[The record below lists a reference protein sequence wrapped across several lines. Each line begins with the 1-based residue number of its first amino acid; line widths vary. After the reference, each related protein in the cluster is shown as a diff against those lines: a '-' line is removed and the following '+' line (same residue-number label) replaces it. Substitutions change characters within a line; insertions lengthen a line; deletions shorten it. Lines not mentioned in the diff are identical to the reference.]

1 MKRKASKGAEDKGPD
16 GSQEPKE
23 VPVLLEGKAADTEG
37 TQKTAPPAPGGSGGG
52 GEGPGPDQTAVA
64 KRVIDQNIADEMQR
78 SYIDYAMSV
87 IIGRALPDVRDG
99 LKPVHRRILY
109 GMSELGN
116 THDKPYKK
124 SARIVGEVLGKFHP
138 HGDIAVYDTLVRM
151 AQDFSLRYT
160 LVDGQGNFGSV
171 DGDSAAHMRYTEARM
186 DKIAK
191 ELLGDLEKATIPW
204 GKNFDETLD
213 EPLVLPAKL
222 PNLLVNGSQGIA
234 VGMATNMPP
243 HNLGEVVD
251 ALNLVIDNP
260 ETCLADIMRVLPGPD
275 FPTGGIIYGQGGIIE
290 AYTTGRGPI
299 SVRAK
304 TAFEERKGGGFRIVV
319 TEIPYMVNKSTLLET
334 IAQLVKNKVIEGIT
348 DLRDESDRDGMRVVI
363 ELSRDKIDSDKMAE
377 VVLNQLFKHT
387 SLQTTFGVINIAIV
401 DGQPKTLPL
410 KELLFSYINF
420 RKDVVRKRAIW
431 ELNRAQDREHILA
444 GLIIAQ
450 NNLDEVI
457 KTIRKS
463 KDPAEAQEKLMVK
476 FKLSEI
482 QAKAIL
488 DMKLQKLTGLE
499 VEALRKEEKEVKAE
513 IERLQKILA
522 DEKEILAIIKK
533 ELAELK
539 ENYGD
544 NRRTQI
550 ELHTM
555 DLDIEHLVPNEK
567 VVVQITNDDYF
578 KRIPASAFKAQHRG
592 GVGLIGTRTKEEDF
606 VVDLFATMTH
616 DYIMFF
622 TNKGRTYWLKAY
634 RIPERSRYARGIP
647 IVQKIE
653 GLQADEYINATI
665 PVHEFDARHFVV
677 FITKRGRIKKTPL
690 LDYSHI
696 RRTGVQAIKLYEGDE
711 VVATKLTDGNK
722 DIIIATREGKAIRF
736 NETDVRSMGR
746 VSHGVRGVRLRGED
760 AVVAMAVAEPEDIL
774 LTITEKGFGKRTQI
788 KAYRKTRRGGLGV
801 ANIKITEK
809 NGKVVTSVVVQDDEE
824 LLVTSK
830 NGMIIRMPI
839 KDIPV
844 KKGRAVMG
852 VRVMRCREGDKVVA
866 IAKLLSEQEVIQ
878 AVETPLACEKPGAP
892 LPQFKPVEVEGPE
905 EEAGELPEDEPE
917 EEPEEEEEGEQPK
930 KKRGRGRPKS
940 KPKSRKKDFSE
951 EE

>member
-1 MKRKASKGAEDKGPD
+1 MKRKADKGGEEKGPE
-16 GSQEPKE
+16 GPKE
-23 VPVLLEGKAADTEG
+23 VPVLLEGKEKPSEG
-37 TQKTAPPAPGGSGGG
+37 GPAPAAPGGSGG
-52 GEGPGPDQTAVA
+52 EGPGPEQVAVA
-64 KRVIDQNIADEMQR
+64 RRVINQSISDEMSR

-109 GMSELGN
+109 GMNELGCP
-116 THDKPYKK
+116 HDKPYKK

-151 AQDFSLRYT
+151 AQTFSLRYT
-160 LVDGQGNFGSV
+160 LIDGQGNFGSV

-186 DKIAK
+186 AKITK
-191 ELLGDLEKATIPW
+191 EMLDDIEKATIPW
-204 GKNFDETLD
+204 TKNFDETLD
-213 EPLVLPAKL
+213 EPCVLPARL

-234 VGMATNMPP
+234 VGMATNLPP

-251 ALNLVIDNP
+251 ALNLVIENQDV
-260 ETCLADIMRVLPGPD
+260 CLADIMKVLPGPD

-299 SVRAK
+299 PVRAK
-304 TAFEERKGGGFRIVV
+304 TSIEERKGGGFRIIV

-334 IAQLVKNKVIEGIT
+334 IAHLVKNKVIEGIV
-348 DLRDESDRDGMRVVI
+348 DLRDESDREGMRVVI
-363 ELSRDKIDSDKMAE
+363 ELSREKVDSDKMAE

-401 DGQPKTLPL
+401 DGAPKVLPL
-410 KELLFSYINF
+410 KELLIIYINF
-420 RKDVVRKRAIW
+420 RRGVVRKRTQW
-431 ELNRAQDREHILA
+431 ELNRAQEREHILA

-463 KDPAEAQEKLMVK
+463 KDAAEACDKLMNR
-476 FKLSEI
+476 FKLSEV

-488 DMKLQKLTGLE
+488 DMRLQKLTSLE
-499 VEALRKEEKEVKAE
+499 VESLYKEEKEVKAF
-513 IERLQKILA
+513 IEKLQKILA

-533 ELAELK
+533 ELGELK
-539 ENYGD
+539 EAYGD
-544 NRRTQI
+544 ARRTLI
-550 ELHTM
+550 EQHTL

-567 VVVQITNDDYF
+567 VVVQITNDDYV
-578 KRIPASAFKAQHRG
+578 KRIPVSAFRAQHRG

-634 RIPERSRYARGIP
+634 RIPERSRYARGVP
-647 IVQKIE
+647 LVQKIE
-653 GLQADEYINATI
+653 GLQPDEYINATI

-722 DIIIATREGKAIRF
+722 DIIIATKAGKAIRF

-746 VSHGVRGVRLRGED
+746 VSHGVRGVRLRGD
-760 AVVAMAVAEPEDIL
+760 DLVVAMAVAEPEDIL
-774 LTITEKGFGKRTQI
+774 LTITENGYGKRTQV

-852 VRVMRCREGDKVVA
+852 VRIMRCKAGDKVMAV
-866 IAKLLSEQEVIQ
+866 AKLVSEEE
-878 AVETPLACEKPGAP
+878 AVKATETPLACEQPGVTVP
-892 LPQFKPVEVEGPE
+892 KYKPVEVEGPE
-905 EEAGELPEDEPE
+905 EEGVLPEDEE
-917 EEPEEEEEGEQPK
+917 EEAEEKEEAEDEAAPKRKRGRPRKEVKDRKKDSEEEE
-930 KKRGRGRPKS
+930 
-940 KPKSRKKDFSE
+940 
-951 EE
+951 